1 VERRGDIEL
10 SYDLGDLA
18 GTGAAV
24 AVTVFHPG
32 MSQAVLVVA
41 AADLAVVE
49 ARLRPQLG
57 KSLCV
62 VPSRWTQDQ
71 LDAVRDHLRQRWRH
85 WNLYEL
91 GPQHAEDGQAHI
103 TARLVRVLPEIAVWA
118 ASLHAGIVGLE
129 PWLTPAK
136 GDRSTTS

>member
-1 VERRGDIEL
+1 MERRGDIEL

-62 VPSRWTQDQ
+62 VPRRWTQDQ
-71 LDAVRDHLRQRWRH
+71 LDAVRDHLHQRWRH

-91 GPQHAEDGQAHI
+91 GPQHAEDGQAI
-103 TARLVRVLPEIAVWA
+103 SLRVSSGFSRKSQSGQPPSMQASWRLN
-118 ASLHAGIVGLE
+118 HG
-129 PWLTPAK
+129 
-136 GDRSTTS
+136 